1 MVNVAFITLL
11 ERKILGYSQLRLGPN
26 KPALVGLL
34 QPIADA
40 VKLFTNKS
48 ITPVLHL
55 RLFKYIPFLRLRL
68 VLVLWS
74 LVPSGSNTFSFS
86 FRIIFLLA
94 LFRVRVYPVLLA
106 GWSSNSKYSDLG
118 ALRNIA
124 QTISYEVSLSLILGL
139 IMINFSVIR
148 LSQFNKTSLNIFI
161 FPRLIFIWLLVSV
174 AETNRTPFDFSEG
187 ESELVSG
194 FNTEYSGNKFAV
206 IFIAEYARIYLLRA
220 LTSFL
225 FFCSSWQLCR
235 CECVIFIFF
244 WVWLRATFPRHRY
257 DFLITLNWKSIL
269 PVVLLF
275 IFFRSILYTL
285 YNEI

>member
-1 MVNVAFITLL
+1 M
-11 ERKILGYSQLRLGPN
+11 
-26 KPALVGLL
+26 
-34 QPIADA
+34 
-40 VKLFTNKS
+40 
-48 ITPVLHL
+48 
-55 RLFKYIPFLRLRL
+55 PFLRLRL
-68 VLVLWS
+68 VLVLWP
-74 LVPSGSNTFSFS
+74 LIPSGSNTLSFS
-86 FRIIFLLA
+86 FRIIILLA
-94 LFRVRVYPVLLA
+94 FFRVRVYPVLLA
-106 GWSSNSKYSDLG
+106 GWASNSKYSDLG

-124 QTISYEVSLSLILGL
+124 QTISYEVRLSLILGL

-148 LSQFNKTSLNIFI
+148 LSQFNRTNLNIYI

-220 LTSFL
+220 LTALL
-225 FFCSSWQLCR
+225 FIYSSWQLHR
-235 CECVIFIFF
+235 CQCVILIFF

-269 PVVLLF
+269 PIVLLF
-275 IFFRSILYTL
+275 IFFRSTLYTF